1 MPTSSEYGKMKM
13 RLEHLFRLG
22 AILAFGF
29 VAVMPSRARAEQYP
43 AEPVHIV
50 VGFAPGG
57 GTDVMARIMAQMLPG
72 KLGGSFVVLN
82 KPGAGAMLG
91 ADYVAKAAP
100 DGYTLLLGTSAELT
114 ISPPLY
120 GSAPYD
126 PATAF
131 VPIAFLGASPAILL
145 SNPNFKAKSILDVIA
160 LAKKS
165 PGDLTIATGGTGTAP
180 DLAAHQLKLV
190 ANINFT
196 IVPYKGAAPS
206 QSDAVAGHVPLV
218 FSTVASALPM
228 IVGKTLTPLAV
239 ISQKRSSLLL
249 DVPSVAE
256 AGLKDYSAVTWFG
269 LFSPAGMPPE
279 IVATLR
285 RAVESIVADAGV
297 KEQFAKVGTEAAG
310 PDDTPAALSQR
321 IKSELAN
328 WRQVIERA
336 GIKVQD

>member
-1 MPTSSEYGKMKM
+1 M
-13 RLEHLFRLG
+13 RSGLFSR
-22 AILAFGF
+22 F
-29 VAVMPSRARAEQYP
+29 AVVLIAGLPFTPRCAEAQQYP
-43 AEPVHIV
+43 SEPVHIV

-120 GSAPYD
+120 GNAPYD
-126 PATAF
+126 PIAAF

-145 SNPNFKAKSILDVIA
+145 SNPNFPAKNILDVIA

-165 PGDLTIATGGTGTAP
+165 PGELTIATGGTGTAP

-190 ANINFT
+190 ADINFT

-228 IVGKTLTPLAV
+228 IAGKTLNPLAV
-239 ISQKRSSLLL
+239 IAQKRSSLVP

-269 LFSPAGMPPE
+269 LFAPAGTPPE
-279 IVATLR
+279 IVSRLR
-285 RAVESIVADAGV
+285 GAAEAIVADAGV
-297 KEQFAKVGTEAAG
+297 KEQFAKVGTEAAS
-310 PDDTPAALSQR
+310 PDDTPAALAQR
-321 IKSELAN
+321 MKTELAN
-328 WRQVIERA
+328 WKEVIEKA